1 MAPQRW
7 STSTGADIDRYQ
19 YAYDDVGNP
28 TIRSN
33 LLNDKLTETYGYDS
47 LNQLVGYVRKDA
59 IPSPSRVQTQ
69 SWQFDALGNWTTAW
83 TGSTPQTR
91 VTNAQNEITS
101 VGATALTHDANGNLS
116 TDEAGHK
123 LVYDAWNRLH
133 MVATVNGK
141 PVAIYAY
148 DALGRRVSE
157 LRGALH
163 GASRLSLGKL
173 VSGPR

>member
-1 MAPQRW
+1 MASKSGTSGGVGDKYIGLDRFGRTVGQRW
-7 STSTGADIDRYQ
+7 STCTGTDIDRYQ

-28 TIRSN
+28 TIRAN

-59 IPSPSRVQTQ
+59 IPAPSRVQTQ

-101 VGATALTHDANGNLS
+101 VGATALTHDANGNLT
-116 TDEAGHK
+116 TDENEFQFRW
-123 LVYDAWNRLH
+123 DAWNRL
-133 MVATVNGK
+133 VQVRD
-141 PVAIYAY
+141 AY
-148 DALGRRVSE
+148 DYALQRRYIT
-157 LRGALH
+157 
-163 GASRLSLGKL
+163 ASRIS
-173 VSGPR
+173 